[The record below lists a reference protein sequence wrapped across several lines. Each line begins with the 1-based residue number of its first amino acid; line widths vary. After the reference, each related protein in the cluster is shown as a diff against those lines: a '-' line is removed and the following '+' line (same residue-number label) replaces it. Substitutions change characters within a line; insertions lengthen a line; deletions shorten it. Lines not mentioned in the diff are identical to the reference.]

1 MSTPSAS
8 LIPPPDNDRGNDF
21 TNQVISAIATRIS
34 VLLID
39 DQTMVGEFLQQSL
52 SKEADIDFYYCN
64 DPTMAITTAIDIAPT
79 IILQDLVMPDVD
91 GLMLL
96 RWFRLNPATKDIP
109 MIVLSSKEDAHL
121 KAEAFTHGA
130 NDYLIK
136 LPDPIELIAR
146 IRYHSQ
152 AYQTL
157 KALQATTKSAQD
169 QAQKLAATLSQVQ
182 RMQYQIIQVEQLTGI
197 GRMVSGI
204 AREINN
210 PINFIHGNVQHVN
223 GYIQDL
229 LNLIQLYQQTYP
241 DSTREI
247 HEMSNSLDLPFIS
260 TDLPQMMDSMKSGS
274 ERIRNIV
281 LSLQNFSRLD
291 KSEKNPIA
299 LYKNLDNTL
308 ILLGH
313 RLNFDDGTPKILIN
327 RDYQDIPLIDCYP
340 AQINQVF
347 LHVLNNAIDALEFSE
362 VGKSSS
368 SVSAINSQPAINSEP
383 TINIVIKTI
392 GLYYIEIQIQ
402 DNGVGI
408 APEIFDQIFEPFFTT
423 KPRCEGIGLGLT
435 ICHKIMR
442 KHSGSITVQSILGQ
456 GSTCRLQFPI
466 QLAVS

>member
-1 MSTPSAS
+1 MSTPSDSLINS
-8 LIPPPDNDRGNDF
+8 LIPQPDNDRDNDF
-21 TNQVISAIATRIS
+21 TNQFISAIATRIS

-52 SKEADIDFYYCN
+52 SKEADIDFHYCN
-64 DPTMAITTAIDIAPT
+64 DPSMAITTAIDIDPT

-157 KALQATTKSAQD
+157 KALQATTQAAQD
-169 QAQKLAATLSQVQ
+169 QAQKLVATLNQVQ
-182 RMQYQIIQVEQLTGI
+182 RMQHQIIQVEQLTGI

-241 DSTREI
+241 DPTREI
-247 HEMSNSLDLPFIS
+247 HEMINSLDLPFIS
-260 TDLPQMMDSMKSGS
+260 TDLPKMMDSMKSGS

-347 LHVLNNAIDALEFSE
+347 LHVLNNAIDALEVRE
-362 VGKSSS
+362 VSRSNS
-368 SVSAINSQPAINSEP
+368 SVSPINSEP
-383 TINIVIKTI
+383 IINIVIKTI
-392 GLYYIEIQIQ
+392 GLYYVEIQIQ

>member
-1 MSTPSAS
+1 MSTAS
-8 LIPPPDNDRGNDF
+8 PPLINSSIPKPDSDRAIDLTRQVIPP
-21 TNQVISAIATRIS
+21 IATRIS

-39 DQTMVGEFLQQSL
+39 DQSMVAEILQRNL
-52 SKEADIDFYYCN
+52 SKEADIDFHYCN
-64 DPTMAITTAIDIAPT
+64 DPTLAITTAIDVAPT
-79 IILQDLVMPDVD
+79 VILQDLVMPDVD

-109 MIVLSSKEDAHL
+109 MIALSCKEDAHL

-136 LPDPIELIAR
+136 FPDAIELIAR

-157 KALQATTKSAQD
+157 KALQAVVKAAQD
-169 QAQKLAATLSQVQ
+169 QAQQLADTLDQVQ
-182 RMQYQIIQVEQLTGI
+182 EMQHQIIQVEQLTDI
-197 GRMVSGI
+197 GRMVAGI

-210 PINFIHGNVQHVN
+210 PINFIHGNVQLVN

-229 LNLIQLYQQTYP
+229 LKLIQLYQQTYP
-241 DSTREI
+241 DRTHEI
-247 HEMSNSLDLPFIS
+247 NEMSNDLDLPFIS
-260 TDLPQMMDSMKSGS
+260 TNLPKMMDSMTSAS
-274 ERIRNIV
+274 ERIHNMV

-291 KSEKNPIA
+291 EPEKNLIA
-299 LYKNLDNTL
+299 LHKSLDHTL

-327 RDYQDIPLIDCYP
+327 RDYQDIPLIDCYA

-347 LHVLNNAIDALEFSE
+347 VHVLNNAIDALELVE
-362 VGKSSS
+362 VSR
-368 SVSAINSQPAINSEP
+368 SVSSPPA
-383 TINIVIKTI
+383 INIVIKTI
-392 GLYYIEIQIQ
+392 GLYYVEIKIQ
-402 DNGVGI
+402 DNGIGI
-408 APEIFDQIFEPFFTT
+408 APEILDHIFEPFFTT
-423 KPRCEGIGLGLT
+423 KARCEGAGIGLA
-435 ICHKIMR
+435 ICHKVMQ